1 MAKNDMTT
9 NIIGGDPGYI
19 AKLSVLNK
27 NSPEENGRTFS
38 QWSGSVKDFPE
49 VIKPKVGLENQC

>member
-1 MAKNDMTT
+1 MST
-9 NIIGGDPGYI
+9 NIIGGAPGYI

-27 NSPEENGRTFS
+27 NTAVENGRTFS

-49 VIKPKVGLENQC
+49 VIKPKVSLENQC